1 MKKNFYKK
9 NWDLAK
15 KTILGGNSLIS
26 KRPELHLPVYW
37 PTYYKKAKGCFVWD
51 LKGKKYIDMIFAVGQ
66 NTLGYANSEID
77 KKIINALRKGNMTS
91 LNCIEELELAQR
103 LLKIHK
109 WAGMAKFA
117 RSGAEASSIAIR
129 IARSVNNNDSI
140 AVCGYHGWHDWYL
153 SMNLKSKN
161 SLNDHLLPG
170 LNPIGVPKY
179 LKNKVHP
186 FSMND
191 FKGFKD
197 LYSKYKIGIAIIE
210 IARTSMPNVEFLK
223 KVRKFFNKIKIIL
236 IFDECTSAF
245 RINFG
250 GIHLITKVNP
260 DIATFGKALGNGYAI
275 SAIIGKKNI
284 MKQAKGSFISSTF
297 WSERI
302 GYVAAN
308 ETLKLMQKK
317 KSQNLIKK
325 NGSYIQKKLK
335 QISKEYKVPIIVNDM
350 KGITSFVFKNNHQ
363 KLKTFMTQE
372 MLKFGF
378 LASNVTYVSIEHNK
392 KIVDKYIYYLSKVF
406 KKIYLLQSKNFKFPF
421 LEGPVSASHFKRLS
435 S

>member
-91 LNCIEELELAQR
+91 LNCLEELELAQR

-223 KVRKFFNKIKIIL
+223 KVRKFCNKNKIIL

-284 MKQAKGSFISSTF
+284 MTQAKGSFISSTF

-308 ETLKLMQKK
+308 ETLKFMQKK

-406 KKIYLLQSKNFKFPF
+406 KKIYLLQSKKFKHPF

>member
-1 MKKNFYKK
+1 MNKNIYKK
-9 NWDLAK
+9 KWDEAK

-51 LKGKKYIDMIFAVGQ
+51 IQGKKYIDMIFAVGQ
-66 NTLGYANSEID
+66 NTLGYANSQID
-77 KKIINALRKGNMTS
+77 KKIIDALKKGNMSS
-91 LNCIEELELAQR
+91 LNCVEELELAQR

-161 SLNDHLLPG
+161 SLNEHLLPG

-191 FKGFKD
+191 FNGFKN

-210 IARTSMPNVEFLK
+210 IARTSMPNLEFLK
-223 KVRKFFNKIKIIL
+223 NVRKFCNKNKIIL

-245 RINFG
+245 RVNYG
-250 GIHLITKVNP
+250 GLHLITNVNP

-284 MKQAKGSFISSTF
+284 MQKAKGSFISSTF

-302 GYVAAN
+302 GFVAAN
-308 ETLKLMQKK
+308 ETLKVMKKTRSQK
-317 KSQNLIKK
+317 LIKK
-325 NGSYIQKKLK
+325 NGDYLQKKLK
-335 QISKEYKVPIIVNDM
+335 QISKIHNVPIIVNDM
-350 KGITSFVFKNNHQ
+350 KGITSFIFKDNHQ

-378 LASNVTYVSIEHNK
+378 LASNVTYVSIEHK
-392 KIVDKYIYYLSKVF
+392 KIIIDKYIYFLSKVF
-406 KKIYLLQSKNFKFPF
+406 KKINILQKTNFKNPF
-421 LEGPVSASHFKRLS
+421 LKGPVSASHFKRLS